1 MCFLSRSRAFDR
13 FRSRP
18 QKHEGG
24 GSPRNRRATPVE
36 SIQLPATSIPH
47 GDGHRDGHVLEEA
60 KALHDIFHTPT
71 SIEAYKAARSIP
83 GFDPS
88 SKQFI
93 SDADVKRPSP
103 ARSANSKLGALR
115 HAVKQRLSESKL
127 SQENSKKI
135 RKRKHSVDSLGA
147 RGLVCTS
154 FTSTGLTDLLMSR
167 TASEGG
173 YDSDAKDIPSLRLRK
188 STDHDSFR
196 ISPEYLSQAL
206 QSQVEPSLENAN
218 IASSTGEHPPD
229 PVAIAGR
236 SQEVDS
242 FHETT
247 PGKRGLQEAMVP
259 EDAKGNGNGMAR
271 EEEARKMVSS
281 TSQSLSEDC
290 SIHLGDMPISQ
301 RLAST
306 SAMPMSSIGST
317 TFGFVTK
324 DDDREEFSPEKAQ
337 LSGFDQHKIFI
348 DNGPPLF
355 LHEQHSSA
363 GRYASFI
370 AHEHNRKPSDPGTK
384 RLFEETADAS
394 KLYPKW
400 KSINRSKSMLGGVK
414 RRCPTRDDAS
424 SHSIGEKEIPDS
436 GTGSLMHLVHSETIK
451 NADCLAIRSR
461 RASACSRQRNRSIG
475 QSSNSEEGAWFA
487 ESRQREKHSPR
498 DFEDILALHET
509 VVQSVPM
516 SSENG
521 RTASE
526 RRSTEEPSHRHS
538 RELQRLLTSAK
549 ANEGMD
555 EITDGM
561 LREERHKRV
570 SEAAPDEQA
579 VGARPCTGSHDSRST
594 SEGWPTQGG
603 QCGFGSNLIKRSSS
617 LDSRTSYEKSTAKH
631 PRNNWAALGC
641 DGAFKNARE
650 DSSIESSSKSMPS
663 LLCLNNLTG
672 KEILGTSVNGQQTN
686 DLTGPRSITSER
698 RATAGE
704 LMGWQLDPLG
714 TPQRTIVAP
723 QEHLAPLSVRLSVK
737 AGKDQSSQA
746 TSMKERPGKKSLFDI
761 RRYMIADLNDESSL
775 PPATYRDDFPSWC
788 KFPSDHREE
797 NNGSAGDKDG
807 VNVRDFCPPN
817 SGTEDSELSSQVA
830 AIQTNRSAASHGA
843 NFPGSWPKR
852 ALGHMKRKSKS
863 MTLSWRSASPKPK
876 ATHKGVFWQ
885 MRDFYHSQSSDLRRF
900 QGGHRSSVTLAREYK
915 YPELDIPAGFGSST
929 LFTIPPTPFSRNSSR
944 QAWISEGQGQDRVD
958 LTENGEGKHW
968 PTGVRPRTKLE
979 IEACHPAGEAERVST
994 QNGMPKS
1001 SAPKGFD
1008 GTVSSRASKER
1019 VGDMTDPE
1027 HDRSWTARLCGNST
1041 CSSFVSVTASDSVGD
1056 GCGDVG
1062 VKDGEVRL
1070 ASPELRDSTVDFQK
1084 DLMEREQRSR
1094 EDLLKLAQGLEG
1106 SGEGDRDMATTARY
1120 DRAGIW
1126 DGYTDA

>member
-1 MCFLSRSRAFDR
+1 MCFLSRSRALDR
-13 FRSRP
+13 FHSRP
-18 QKHEGG
+18 QKYGG

-47 GDGHRDGHVLEEA
+47 GDGHRESHVLEDV
-60 KALHDIFHTPT
+60 KALHDIFRTPT
-71 SIEAYKAARSIP
+71 SIEGYKAARIIP

-93 SDADVKRPSP
+93 SDADIKRQSP

-147 RGLVCTS
+147 RGMVCTS

-196 ISPEYLSQAL
+196 ISPEYLSQAF

-218 IASSTGEHPPD
+218 IASSTGEHPPG
-229 PVAIAGR
+229 PVEIAGR
-236 SQEVDS
+236 SQEVIEHDS

-271 EEEARKMVSS
+271 EEEARKVVSS

-290 SIHLGDMPISQ
+290 SIHLGDMHISQ

-317 TFGFVTK
+317 TFSFVTK

-337 LSGFDQHKIFI
+337 LSRFDPHKIFI

-400 KSINRSKSMLGGVK
+400 KSINSSKSMQGDVK
-414 RRCPTRDDAS
+414 RRCPSRDDAS
-424 SHSIGEKEIPDS
+424 SHSRGEKEIPDS

-451 NADCLAIRSR
+451 NANSLAIPSR

-487 ESRQREKHSPR
+487 ESRQRGKHSPR
-498 DFEDILALHET
+498 DFEDTLALREK

-516 SSENG
+516 SSEYG

-526 RRSTEEPSHRHS
+526 RRSIEEPSHRHS

-549 ANEGMD
+549 ANEGMN
-555 EITDGM
+555 EITEGM
-561 LREERHKRV
+561 QQEKRHKRM
-570 SEAAPDEQA
+570 SEAAQDEQA
-579 VGARPCTGSHDSRST
+579 VRARPCTGSHDSRST
-594 SEGWPTQGG
+594 GEGWLTQGRR
-603 QCGFGSNLIKRSSS
+603 CGFGYNLIKRSSS
-617 LDSRTSYEKSTAKH
+617 LDSRISYEKSTAKH
-631 PRNNWAALGC
+631 PRNNLATLSC

-650 DSSIESSSKSMPS
+650 DSSIESSSKSMLN
-663 LLCLNNLTG
+663 LLCINNLTG
-672 KEILGTSVNGQQTN
+672 KEILRSSVNGPQTN
-686 DLTGPRSITSER
+686 DLTGPRSIMSER
-698 RATAGE
+698 RATTSE
-704 LMGWQLDPLG
+704 LMGWQLNPLG

-723 QEHLAPLSVRLSVK
+723 QGHLAPLSVRLSDK

-746 TSMKERPGKKSLFDI
+746 TSMKERPRKKSLFDI

-788 KFPSDHREE
+788 KFPSYNREE
-797 NNGSAGDKDG
+797 KNGSAGDKDG

-830 AIQTNRSAASHGA
+830 VQTNRSAASHWA
-843 NFPGSWPKR
+843 NFPGPWRKR

-863 MTLSWRSASPKPK
+863 MTFSWRSASPKPK
-876 ATHKGVFWQ
+876 VTHKGVFWQ
-885 MRDFYHSQSSDLRRF
+885 MRDFYRSQSSDLRRF
-900 QGGHRSSVTLAREYK
+900 RGGHRSSVTLAREYK
-915 YPELDIPAGFGSST
+915 YPELDIPAGFGSPT

-944 QAWISEGQGQDRVD
+944 QAWISEGKGQDRFD
-958 LTENGEGKHW
+958 LTENCEEKHW
-968 PTGVRPRTKLE
+968 PTGVRPSTELE
-979 IEACHPAGEAERVST
+979 IEACHPVGEAERVST

-1001 SAPKGFD
+1001 SASKGFD
-1008 GTVSSRASKER
+1008 GTVSSRVSKER
-1019 VGDMTDPE
+1019 VGDMTDSE
-1027 HDRSWTARLCGNST
+1027 HDRSWTARLCGNGT
-1041 CSSFVSVTASDSVGD
+1041 CGSFVSVTASDSVGD

-1062 VKDGEVRL
+1062 VKDREVRL
-1070 ASPELRDSTVDFQK
+1070 ASPELRDSTVDFRK
-1084 DLMEREQRSR
+1084 DLMEREERSR

-1106 SGEGDRDMATTARY
+1106 SGEGDSNGLVDERQGHGNDSK
-1120 DRAGIW
+1120 I
-1126 DGYTDA
+1126 